1 MRLIAGFACVA
12 LSLAAAATD
21 VRADVPSP
29 MNHSIPSHVVLVGRG
44 AAGPDSAIGHV
55 YCVIRDL
62 ANNPVPGSFV
72 IFDFSAFSDL
82 RIAADQLDP
91 RLTVNC
97 AQRTVSSVT
106 DANGRADFTIMGA
119 CTGGPPSPRNSLRI
133 YADGVLLGSPPVA
146 VLERDGFPGLTLT
159 DLSIWAAD
167 WFSGLELERADL
179 DGSGSVSAL
188 DLSLWGRAWFGG
200 DNAAAIGALC
210 P

>member
-12 LSLAAAATD
+12 LSLAATAPA

-29 MNHSIPSHVVLVGRG
+29 MNHTIPSHVVLVGRG

-62 ANNPVPGSFV
+62 ANNPIAGAHVT
-72 IFDFSAFSDL
+72 FDFSAVTDMRL
-82 RIAADQLDP
+82 AADPLDP

-97 AQRTVSSVT
+97 AQRTVTAVT
-106 DANGRADFTIMGA
+106 DQNGRADFTIMGA
-119 CTGGPPSPRNSLRI
+119 CTGGPPSPPQSLRI

-167 WFSGLELERADL
+167 WFSGLNAERADL
-179 DGSGSVSAL
+179 DGNGSVNVL

-200 DNAAAIGALC
+200 DDAAAIGALC